1 MHRSRRVL
9 GLATALVGFFAAV
22 PAANA
27 VSAGVVVAEVYG
39 GGGNSGATLTN
50 DFVEL
55 GNAGAAAADVTG
67 WSVQYLP
74 AAPSADER
82 LAGHAADR
90 DGRRRRPVPDPRGS
104 RCRGHGAPAHPGCH
118 GDHRHGR
125 DGRDRRRG
133 QHHDTPG
140 LQDRRRLRRGH
151 AHHRPGRV
159 WHCRRPRDGACTGNQ
174 QHHVRRPFDAHRYRQ
189 QRRGLHGRDAEPA
202 ERRECPTAAPAA
214 GSGSTTS
221 RATGIS
227 PRWRAQRSGRRAW
240 SPRSVPSA
248 PPGASGC
255 RIRSLTP
262 WRPRARASS
271 SSPGPRRRPCSPAMP

>member
-74 AAPSADER
+74 AAPSAASVWQVTP
-82 LAGHAADR
+82 LTGTVAAGGRYLIQEAQGAGGSVPLPTPDATGTIAMAATAGTVAVVNTTTPLVCRTAAD
-90 DGRRRRPVPDPRGS
+90 
-104 RCRGHGAPAHPGCH
+104 CAA
-118 GDHRHGR
+118 
-125 DGRDRRRG
+125 
-133 QHHDTPG
+133 DTRIIDLVG
-140 LQDRRRLRRGH
+140 YGTR
-151 AHHRPGRV
+151 
-159 WHCRRPRDGACTGNQ
+159 RRPRDGACTGHQ
-174 QHHVRRPFDAHRYRQ
+174 QHHVRRPVDAHGHRQ
-189 QRRGLHGRDAEPA
+189 QRRRLHGRDAEPA
-202 ERRECPTAAPAA
+202 EQPGVSHRRSRRW
-214 GSGSTTS
+214 SGSTTS
-221 RATGIS
+221 RETGIS
-227 PRWRAQRSGRRAW
+227 PRWRTQRSERRAW

-248 PPGASGC
+248 RPGASGC

-271 SSPGPRRRPCSPAMP
+271 SAPGPRRRPCSPAMP